1 MKEFQGTIV
10 DVRTVAEFS
19 GGHVVDSVNIPL
31 QEIMQRIDEVKALKE
46 PLIFCC
52 AAGIRSEQATQYFKS
67 LGIQCE
73 NGGGLMD
80 VEQFINNL

>member
-10 DVRTVAEFS
+10 DVRTVVEFS

-73 NGGGLMD
+73 NGGGWMD

>member
-31 QEIMQRIDEVKALKE
+31 QEIMLALMK
-46 PLIFCC
+46 
-52 AAGIRSEQATQYFKS
+52 
-67 LGIQCE
+67 
-73 NGGGLMD
+73 
-80 VEQFINNL
+80 